1 VLYVV
6 VERDAAQWRE
16 NLNTLHQDYFG
27 PGQSDPLAPVR
38 LEVVD
43 RATDEALQRLF
54 EAGLAARTTRA
65 TRPLWPPDAG
75 PGSSAPLSDAER
87 EKAAASRQRAARKL
101 KMAAV
106 LAGGG
111 LSEEAR
117 AALLDAV
124 LPLGCAL
131 AVENRLPEPAS
142 LQDALL
148 PPLGL
153 VWKDVLSILRD
164 FVQDPSQPVAPA
176 VAALDRI

>member
-1 VLYVV
+1 
-6 VERDAAQWRE
+6 
-16 NLNTLHQDYFG
+16 
-27 PGQSDPLAPVR
+27 VR

-43 RATDEALQRLF
+43 RATDEALHRLI
-54 EAGLAARTTRA
+54 EAGLVARTTRA
-65 TRPLWPPDAG
+65 TRPLWPADAG
-75 PGSSAPLSDAER
+75 SGSPAPLSDAEQA
-87 EKAAASRQRAARKL
+87 KAAAHRQRAARKL
-101 KMAAV
+101 KMASV

-124 LPLGCAL
+124 VPLGCAL

-153 VWKDVLSILRD
+153 VWKDALSTLRV
-164 FVQDPSQPVAPA
+164 FVQDPSHPVA
-176 VAALDRI
+176 VAAAALERA